1 MSEITKKLES
11 ITSRI
16 LLLRESHHD
25 VYRNVIEKEVN
36 DLNKELADIEGSLS
50 HIEEEY
56 EAAIE
61 LNKTIQ
67 DIADFHP
74 NQSASRL

>member
-1 MSEITKKLES
+1 MNEITTKLES

-16 LLLRESHHD
+16 ILLRESHHD

-36 DLNKELADIEGSLS
+36 DLNRELADIEGCLS
-50 HIEEEY
+50 SIEEQY
-56 EAAIE
+56 EEAIE

-67 DIADFHP
+67 DIAEFHP
-74 NQSASRL
+74 SQSASRL

>member
-16 LLLRESHHD
+16 LLIRESHPD
-25 VYRNVIEKEVN
+25 MKRNVIEKEVN
-36 DLNKELADIEGSLS
+36 DLNKELADIEGCLS
-50 HIEEEY
+50 KIEEEY

-74 NQSASRL
+74 SQSAYLT